1 MQLNGRTFFRLSENI
16 FPTCCKSWPP
26 CHKLRFILGHNFDL
40 QVGLDMQQG
49 GLNLWQVGKII
60 KVALSAALEP
70 TAARDLEPRSMLC
83 LKKWPDTSTERKVYH
98 WLLGR
103 NWRRGSDRRS
113 SETSS
118 TSSRQRRPR
127 QAGRSWCTNRQKIR
141 RIFPHIFLKKQTSSL
156 YNAIAVSIFRVS
168 LMQCKIKCSVFSR
181 NSEAK

>member
-1 MQLNGRTFFRLSENI
+1 
-16 FPTCCKSWPP
+16 
-26 CHKLRFILGHNFDL
+26 
-40 QVGLDMQQG
+40 
-49 GLNLWQVGKII
+49 
-60 KVALSAALEP
+60 
-70 TAARDLEPRSMLC
+70 MLC

-141 RIFPHIFLKKQTSSL
+141 RIFSHIFLKKQTSSL

-181 NSEAK
+181 NSEAKWYSRSHVKNNTYACTKKLLSSSSRQDRWAEKLSEVVGAQRRPLQRESYFIISYFSDG